1 MTKLLRTFLLATLC
15 LNGLAI
21 AQTAQPAAPDTQPIV
36 TSYSPPPANYQKS
49 VAYSSA
55 HYLHFFVNT
64 AYGLLMFLLI
74 LALRLGPKYR
84 NWAERIS
91 QRRFLQALIFAPLML
106 LTIAI
111 LSLPTDAWD
120 QSLESRFGLS
130 VQSWAAW
137 FSDWLTTQ
145 ILVLILGTLLVWIL
159 YATIRRSARRW
170 WLYFWMA
177 CIPILIAV
185 FFIQPLVI
193 DPLFYTFTPLEQH
206 NPQLLAQME
215 DVIHHAGVDIPP
227 QRIFEVN
234 ASSKTTSINAYV
246 TGFGASKRAVVYDT
260 TISQLTPPE
269 VLFVFG
275 HEMGHYVLFHIP
287 KEMAIYLTLLLVL
300 IYLGYRLAH
309 WMLARWGKPWKI
321 GSLGDWAS
329 LPLLFF
335 ILTALT
341 FLATPVFNAIS
352 RHFEHEADRYGVE
365 VIHGIVPNA
374 QQAAARGFE
383 RSGELD
389 LADPN
394 PSAFMKFWMF
404 DHPTRP
410 ERVHFV
416 ATYDPWAKGE
426 SPRYVH

>member
-1 MTKLLRTFLLATLC
+1 
-15 LNGLAI
+15 
-21 AQTAQPAAPDTQPIV
+21 
-36 TSYSPPPANYQKS
+36 
-49 VAYSSA
+49 
-55 HYLHFFVNT
+55 
-64 AYGLLMFLLI
+64 MFLII

-84 NWAERIS
+84 NWAERAS
-91 QRRFLQALIFAPLML
+91 KRRFLQGLIFAPLML
-106 LTIAI
+106 LTIAL

-120 QSLESRFGLS
+120 HSLEARFGLS

-137 FSDWLTTQ
+137 FSDWVTAQ
-145 ILVLILGTLLVWIL
+145 ILTLILGTLLIVIL

-177 CIPILIAV
+177 CIPILLAL
-185 FFIQPLVI
+185 FFIQPLVV
-193 DPLFYTFTPLEQH
+193 DPLFYTFTPLQQH
-206 NPQLLAQME
+206 NPQLLAQMQ
-215 DVIHHAGVDIPP
+215 DIIHHAGVDIPP
-227 QRIFEVN
+227 PRIFEVN

-309 WMLARWGKPWKI
+309 WMLAHWGQRWEI
-321 GSLGDWAS
+321 RSLEDWAS

-341 FLATPVFNAIS
+341 FLATPAFNAIS

-410 ERVHFV
+410 ERIHFV
-416 ATYDPWAKGE
+416 ANYDPWSKDE

>member
-1 MTKLLRTFLLATLC
+1 MTKFLRLLLLGTLC
-15 LNGLAI
+15 LTGLAI
-21 AQTAQPAAPDTQPIV
+21 AQIPQPATPDVQPIV
-36 TSYSPPPANYQKS
+36 TFYSPPPANYQKS
-49 VAYSSA
+49 VAYSSQR
-55 HYLHFFVNT
+55 YEHFFVNT
-64 AYGLLMFLLI
+64 AYGLLIFFLI

-84 NWAERIS
+84 NWAQSIS

-106 LTIAI
+106 LTVAI
-111 LSLPTDAWD
+111 LSLPTDGWD
-120 QSLESRFGLS
+120 HSLESRFGLS
-130 VQSWAAW
+130 VQSWPAW
-137 FSDWLTTQ
+137 FSDWLTEQ
-145 ILVLILGTLLVWIL
+145 ILTLIVGTLIIWIL
-159 YATIRRSARRW
+159 YAIICRSARRW

-177 CIPILIAV
+177 CIPILLAL
-185 FFIQPLVI
+185 FFIQPLVV

-206 NPQLLAQME
+206 NPQLLAQMQ
-215 DVIHHAGVDIPP
+215 DVIHHAGVDIPS

-300 IYLGYRLAH
+300 IYLGYCLAH
-309 WMLARWGKPWKI
+309 WMLARWGDRWEI
-321 GSLGDWAS
+321 RGLEDWAS

-335 ILTALT
+335 ILTALA
-341 FLATPVFNAIS
+341 FLSTPAFNAIS

-410 ERVHFV
+410 ERIHFV
-416 ATYDPWAKGE
+416 ANYDPWSKGE

>member
-1 MTKLLRTFLLATLC
+1 MIKILRLLLLATLC
-15 LNGLAI
+15 LTGLAVAQI
-21 AQTAQPAAPDTQPIV
+21 APPTAPDVQPLV

-55 HYLHFFVNT
+55 RYLHFFANT
-64 AYGLLMFLLI
+64 AYGLLILLLI
-74 LALRLGPKYR
+74 LTLRLGPKYR
-84 NWAERIS
+84 NWAQGVSR
-91 QRRFLQALIFAPLML
+91 RRFVQALIFAPLML
-106 LTIAI
+106 LTIAV
-111 LSLPTDAWD
+111 LSLPSDAWD
-120 QSLESRFGLS
+120 HSLESHFGLS
-130 VQSWAAW
+130 VQSWVAW
-137 FSDWLTTQ
+137 LSDWLTMQ
-145 ILVLILGTLLVWIL
+145 LLGLILGTLLIWIL
-159 YATIRRSARRW
+159 YGTIRRSGRRW

-177 CIPILIAV
+177 CIPILLAV
-185 FFIQPLVI
+185 FFLQPLVV
-193 DPLFYTFTPLEQH
+193 DPLFYTFTPLQQH
-206 NPQLLAQME
+206 NPQMLAQMQ
-215 DVIHHAGVDIPP
+215 DVIHHAGVNIPP

-260 TISQLTPPE
+260 TIAQLTPPE

-287 KEMAIYLTLLLVL
+287 KEMTIYLALLLVL
-300 IYLGYRLAH
+300 IYFGYRIAN
-309 WMLARWGKPWKI
+309 WMLGRWGERWEI
-321 GSLGDWAS
+321 RSLEDWAS

-335 ILTALT
+335 ILSLLA
-341 FLATPVFNAIS
+341 FLATPAFNAIS

-410 ERVHFV
+410 ERIHFV
-416 ATYDPWAKGE
+416 ANYDPWSKGK
-426 SPRYVH
+426 SPKYVH